1 MMCIILPV
9 NVQKKW
15 WGCHPVLSPQTTS
28 IKNFPNRNRHTEFE
42 VSRKSNSCIVKILLQ
57 SCSRQQTPIVLVP
70 ERIKF
75 PHSLCLQSQR
85 ETVEE
90 QARGGLTSQ
99 VGGEERRILKGTEG
113 ISNFFIQKGGGMM
126 TRRDKW
132 KVFPWGRVS
141 TEVTTGTQNCSL
153 TVSTKLPKFG
163 KKNEHKY
170 FSVIKTNQNERN
182 CSSTHCGLS
191 TPANTYRWV
200 TWFFI
205 PHQ

>member
-9 NVQKKW
+9 DVQKKW

-57 SCSRQQTPIVLVP
+57 SCSRQETPIVLAP
-70 ERIKF
+70 KRIKF

-99 VGGEERRILKGTEG
+99 VGGEERRSLKGTEG
-113 ISNFFIQKGGGMM
+113 ISNFFIQRGGGMM

-132 KVFPWGRVS
+132 KVFPRGGVS
-141 TEVTTGTQNCSL
+141 TEVSTGTQNCSL
-153 TVSTKLPKFG
+153 TASTKLPKFG
-163 KKNEHKY
+163 KKMN
-170 FSVIKTNQNERN
+170 T
-182 CSSTHCGLS
+182 STSPKLQPKCNWWGF
-191 TPANTYRWV
+191 T
-200 TWFFI
+200 F
-205 PHQ
+205 